1 MKLDRFLA
9 DLGSHKNGFGGGA
22 AAALTG
28 ATGMALVE
36 MAARLN
42 DKRLKSSSGIAKKS
56 EKIRRSF
63 QTLILEDAKAFGRI
77 QKAYKSRETKS
88 SDWQKALKNGV
99 KPPLKTAQLAYEGWL
114 LIKKERARTSQW
126 LMSDLM
132 EAFLLLDVTY
142 GSAILNVDANLK
154 GIQDRAF
161 NAGIDKKLKQSA
173 VHRELWK

>member
-42 DKRLKSSSGIAKKS
+42 DKRLKSSSGIAKKA

-63 QTLILEDAKAFGRI
+63 QKLISEDVKAFSRI
-77 QKAYKSRETKS
+77 QKAYKFREAKP

-99 KPPLKTAQLAYEGWL
+99 KPPFKTAQLAYEGWL
-114 LIKKERARTSQW
+114 LINKERSRTSKW

-142 GSAILNVDANLK
+142 GAALLNVDANLK
-154 GIQDRAF
+154 GIQDPVF
-161 NAGIDKKLKQSA
+161 NAAIENKLKKSA